1 MTKGKPDPQKRAKLL
16 NDALEAEKKHRAAIK
31 WLMDINAFFNLFGH
45 SGDTWK
51 GDVWVELARVA
62 SVDKEEAVHEVVKTR
77 KALDEARAKL
87 EKEEFDGY
95 F

>member
-31 WLMDINAFFNLFGH
+31 WLMDINGH